1 RSSPAGVVAQARSWV
16 AGLAETLWA
25 ARSPGEL
32 LDTVRE
38 LEALRGCLDAV
49 LAAVVEEVAATGAAA
64 AEQWA
69 STGDFLTHAAGAR
82 RGYGPVL
89 VRLARA
95 LPGLP
100 ATAAGMLA
108 GRVSREQ
115 AVVIARAVRLLPAEA
130 RLRAAAEEVL
140 VEWAGEVDASE
151 LAARAESLLER
162 LDPEGCAQREEAALA
177 RLERA
182 AHRHRFLALVEDRH
196 GGVLVKGRGTSED
209 AAVIKTALS
218 ALTAPD
224 PTKSCGHLPDDPAR
238 DPAHDPAGDSA
249 GERGCTGCAGVGRDA
264 REYSTRL
271 WDAWVEA
278 SQRLLDARVL
288 PETHG
293 TKPRVSITVDYQ
305 SLACGVGQAAV
316 EVGLRVSAAAVRRL
330 ACDADLLPVVLGTAG
345 EVLDVGRTARLVT
358 PAIWK
363 ALLARDGQCR
373 FPGCTRPPVGCDA
386 HHIVSWLD
394 GGPTSLDN
402 LVLLCRAH
410 HTAIH
415 HTPWRVRLN
424 PLDRH
429 PEFLPPGSTRPTRT
443 RPRHPHPAHA
453 SAGSSGS
460 GGGGGSTGAG
470 SRAGSSGAGPPPRDW
485 T

>member
-1 RSSPAGVVAQARSWV
+1 
-16 AGLAETLWA
+16 
-25 ARSPGEL
+25 
-32 LDTVRE
+32 
-38 LEALRGCLDAV
+38 
-49 LAAVVEEVAATGAAA
+49 
-64 AEQWA
+64 
-69 STGDFLTHAAGAR
+69 
-82 RGYGPVL
+82 
-89 VRLARA
+89 
-95 LPGLP
+95 
-100 ATAAGMLA
+100 MLA

-224 PTKSCGHLPDDPAR
+224 PTKSCGHLPDDPA
-238 DPAHDPAGDSA
+238 G
-249 GERGCTGCAGVGRDA
+249 GRGCTGCAGVGRDA

-443 RPRHPHPAHA
+443 RPRHPHPAP
-453 SAGSSGS
+453 G
-460 GGGGGSTGAG
+460 
-470 SRAGSSGAGPPPRDW
+470 GAGPPPRDW
-485 T
+485 A

>member
-1 RSSPAGVVAQARSWV
+1 MTVSGGVARSSPAGVVAQARSWV

-89 VRLARA
+89 VRWARA

-224 PTKSCGHLPDDPAR
+224 PTKSCGHLPDDPA
-238 DPAHDPAGDSA
+238 G
-249 GERGCTGCAGVGRDA
+249 GRGCTGCAGVGRDA

-288 PETHG
+288 SETHG

-443 RPRHPHPAHA
+443 RPRHPHPAP
-453 SAGSSGS
+453 G
-460 GGGGGSTGAG
+460 
-470 SRAGSSGAGPPPRDW
+470 GAGPPPRDW
-485 T
+485 A

>member
-1 RSSPAGVVAQARSWV
+1 MTVSGGVARSSPAGVVAQARSWV

-115 AVVIARAVRLLPAEA
+115 AVVIARAVRLLPAVA

-224 PTKSCGHLPDDPAR
+224 PTKSCGHLPDDPA
-238 DPAHDPAGDSA
+238 G
-249 GERGCTGCAGVGRDA
+249 GRGCTGCAGVGRDA

-288 PETHG
+288 SETHG

-345 EVLDVGRTARLVT
+345 DVLDVGRTARLVT

-443 RPRHPHPAHA
+443 RPRHPHPPP
-453 SAGSSGS
+453 G
-460 GGGGGSTGAG
+460 
-470 SRAGSSGAGPPPRDW
+470 GAGPPPRDW
-485 T
+485 A